1 VRFGVNILN
10 FAVERPE
17 ELASRARIAESL
29 GFHFGL
35 ISDHIALTPGVRSR
49 YPEPFYDCF
58 TTLAWLAGQTTTLEL
73 GTTVVVLP
81 YRHPVQV
88 ARLVANI
95 DQMSGGRFIF
105 GVGVGGAADEFAVL
119 GVPLNRRGAITNEY
133 LEIIHALWT
142 EDEVTYH
149 GRFVQLDSV
158 SGIRPVVTADRPHPP
173 VWVGGRSDAA
183 MRRALRFDAAWHP
196 NGMTVAWLSDVG
208 MPRLRELASEQ
219 ERPTPALCPRIKLDL
234 RDEPVSEPDRL
245 IGVGSLAQIQEDLV
259 LLAGLGARD
268 VLFDWYRAGDMES
281 ARDDEHAWH
290 MLSRLADDVI
300 DLRGERLR

>member
-1 VRFGVNILN
+1 MRFGVNILN
-10 FAVERPE
+10 FAIERPE

-29 GFHFGL
+29 GFHFAMV
-35 ISDHIALTPGVRSR
+35 SDHIALTPGVRSR

-58 TTLAWLAGQTTTLEL
+58 TTLAWLAGRTTTLEL

-105 GVGVGGAADEFAVL
+105 GVGVGGNADEFAVL
-119 GVPLNRRGAITNEY
+119 GVPMNRRGAISNEY

-158 SGIRPVVTADRPHPP
+158 SGTRPVVTADRPHPP

-183 MRRALRFDAAWHP
+183 MRRVVRFDAAWHP
-196 NGMTVAWLSDVG
+196 NGMTPAWLSDVG
-208 MPRLRELASEQ
+208 MPRLRELASEG

-245 IGVGSLAQIQEDLV
+245 IGVGSLAQILEDLV
-259 LLAGLGARD
+259 LLAELGARD

-281 ARDDEHAWH
+281 ARDDDHAWH
-290 MLSRLADDVI
+290 MLSKLADDVI